1 MPGHGAD
8 RPTGA
13 PGHTRRPP
21 GAESAGRPVKREQL
35 AKWWR
40 RTSLLAA
47 ALSIGY
53 GLADDNGWLVAIGFA
68 LALAG

>member
-1 MPGHGAD
+1 M
-8 RPTGA
+8 
-13 PGHTRRPP
+13 
-21 GAESAGRPVKREQL
+21 KREQL